1 MRYAPTPH
9 LRAQDEHI
17 GSDSRTEVR
26 GWPRAWQRRGA
37 ARRPYRVRTHFQL
50 PACV

>member
-1 MRYAPTPH
+1 MRYTVIDGEVISENGRLHPPALMRYAPTPH

-26 GWPRAWQRRGA
+26 DWPQA
-37 ARRPYRVRTHFQL
+37 
-50 PACV
+50 

>member
-26 GWPRAWQRRGA
+26 DWPQA
-37 ARRPYRVRTHFQL
+37 
-50 PACV
+50 